1 MGKDTPSV
9 SLKEQYTQS
18 DIPQHVQV
26 HVRFQMIQNARAENT
41 LSQKDGERFII
52 LQSKLSLFFSR
63 HQFSDIEIF
72 WKEEDWNLISS
83 RELEQV

>member
-18 DIPQHVQV
+18 DIPQHVQA

-52 LQSKLSLFFSR
+52 LQSKLSLFF
-63 HQFSDIEIF
+63 QDINSQIYM
-72 WKEEDWNLISS
+72 
-83 RELEQV
+83 

>member
-18 DIPQHVQV
+18 DIPQNVQV

-41 LSQKDGERFII
+41 LSQKEGERFII
-52 LQSKLSLFFSR
+52 LHCKLSLFF
-63 HQFSDIEIF
+63 QDINSQTWRYFGKKKIG
-72 WKEEDWNLISS
+72 I
-83 RELEQV
+83 

>member
-41 LSQKDGERFII
+41 LSQKG
-52 LQSKLSLFFSR
+52 
-63 HQFSDIEIF
+63 
-72 WKEEDWNLISS
+72 W
-83 RELEQV
+83 

>member
-18 DIPQHVQV
+18 DIPQHVRV

-52 LQSKLSLFFSR
+52 LHCKLSLFF
-63 HQFSDIEIF
+63 QDINSQTWRYFGKKKIG
-72 WKEEDWNLISS
+72 I
-83 RELEQV
+83 

>member
-52 LQSKLSLFFSR
+52 LQSKLSLFFLR

-72 WKEEDWNLISS
+72 WKEEDWNLISN